1 MNQVLDYILGKK
13 FESFFLIA
21 GPCAIE
27 SYETSHLIAQEMKQI
42 CAELD
47 IPYIFK
53 GSFKKANRTKFD
65 SFKGIG
71 DADAIKILRAIKEEF
86 DLPTTTDIHEI
97 VDVQLTADAVDLIQI
112 PAFLCRQTDLILA
125 AARTGKPV
133 NIKKGQFM
141 SGASMLYGAEKVRSV
156 GNDKVMLTERGNSF
170 GYSDLVV
177 DGRNV
182 DVMARK
188 ELVVMDTTHATQRT
202 NQVKGI
208 SGGNPDEIELMGRI
222 GLSSGALGIFMEVHP
237 DPSKASSDAGS
248 MLALGQASNILRR
261 WKSLSLSLRSIY
273 G

>member
-1 MNQVLDYILGKK
+1 M
-13 FESFFLIA
+13 
-21 GPCAIE
+21 
-27 SYETSHLIAQEMKQI
+27 
-42 CAELD
+42 
-47 IPYIFK
+47 
-53 GSFKKANRTKFD
+53 
-65 SFKGIG
+65 
-71 DADAIKILRAIKEEF
+71 
-86 DLPTTTDIHEI
+86 PTTTDIHEV
-97 VDVQLTADAVDLIQI
+97 VDVEMIAGAIDLIQI

-125 AARTGKPV
+125 AAQTGKPI

-156 GNDKVMLTERGNSF
+156 GNEKVMLTERGNSF

-182 DVMARK
+182 DVMARQ

-202 NQVKGI
+202 NQVKGV

-237 DPSKASSDAGS
+237 SPADASSDAGS
-248 MLALGQASNILRR
+248 MLALSQAKDILKR

>member
-1 MNQVLDYILGKK
+1 MNQALDTIFNRE

-27 SYETSHLIAQEMKQI
+27 SIETCHNIAGEMKEI
-42 CAELD
+42 CYDLE

-53 GSFKKANRTKFD
+53 GSFKKANRTKVD

-71 DADAIKILRAIKEEF
+71 DAKAIDILRSIRKEHNVR
-86 DLPTTTDIHEI
+86 TTTDIHEVTDI
-97 VDVQLTADAVDLIQI
+97 ALIEDAVDLIQI
-112 PAFLCRQTDLILA
+112 PAFLCRQTDLIIA
-125 AARTGKPV
+125 AAQTGKPV

-141 SGASMLYGAEKVRSV
+141 SGQSMLYGADKVKSV

-182 DVMARK
+182 DVMSQQ

-202 NQVKGI
+202 NQVAGI
-208 SGGNPDEIELMGRI
+208 SGGNPEEIELMGKI
-222 GLSSGALGIFMEVHP
+222 GLSAGALGIFMEVHP

-248 MLALGQASNILRR
+248 MLSLSQAKGILER
-261 WKSLSLSLRSIY
+261 WKSLATSLRSIY

>member
-1 MNQVLDYILGKK
+1 MNQVLDTIFKRQ

-27 SYETSHLIAQEMKQI
+27 SSETCHQIAGEMKEI
-42 CAELD
+42 CIGLE

-53 GSFKKANRTKFD
+53 GSFKKANRTKVD

-71 DADAIKILRAIKEEF
+71 DAEAISILQSIKEAF
-86 DLPTTTDIHEI
+86 DMPTTTDIHEV
-97 VDVQLTADAVDLIQI
+97 VDVSLVADAVDLIQI

-125 AARTGKPV
+125 AADTGKPV

-141 SGASMLYGAEKVRSV
+141 SGASMLYGAEKVRYV
-156 GNDKVMLTERGNSF
+156 GNENVMLTERGNSF
-170 GYSDLVV
+170 GYSDLIV

-182 DVMARK
+182 DVMSK
-188 ELVVMDTTHATQRT
+188 QELVVMDTTHATQRT
-202 NQVKGI
+202 NQVKGV
-208 SGGNPDEIELMGRI
+208 SGGNPEEIELMGKI
-222 GLSSGALGIFMEVHP
+222 GLCSGALGIFMEVHP

-248 MLALGQASNILRR
+248 MLSLSQAKGILER
-261 WKSLSLSLRSIY
+261 WKSLSTSLRSIY